1 MNKIFKSYIEAKKRF
16 NVILKSKTNLIY
28 KSKYADISE
37 IISAIETP
45 LMENGLSFYHE
56 SVEPQNDGYIALQ
69 LVLIHESGECMKFG
83 VCEFPA
89 GRLAYRKDK
98 QGNVIESFME
108 YTPQTF
114 GSAMTYLRR
123 YTLLAGFGLASE
135 DDDGNHSSSHDIQ
148 KQRYQQ
154 QQQNQRQQTKEIA
167 EKIAELAKKTKERN
181 IVSNDGKVIDLNYIR
196 DQLGLENLEEASYSK
211 LENIK
216 NRLLSK
222 LVE

>member
-16 NVILKSKTNLIY
+16 NVILKSKTNPMY

-69 LVLIHESGECMKFG
+69 LVLIHESGESMKFG

-98 QGNVIESFME
+98 QGNVIETFME

-123 YTLLAGFGLASE
+123 YTLLSGFGLASE
-135 DDDGNHSSSHDIQ
+135 DDDGNQASSHDIQ

-154 QQQNQRQQTKEIA
+154 QQQNQRKQTKEIA
-167 EKIAELAKKTKERN
+167 EKIAELAKKTKEKN
-181 IVSNDGKVIDLNYIR
+181 ILSNDGKVIDLNYIR
-196 DQLGLENLEEASYSK
+196 DQLGYENLEEAQYSK
-211 LENIK
+211 LEKIK
-216 NRLLSK
+216 NKLLSK
-222 LVE
+222 LEK

>member
-1 MNKIFKSYIEAKKRF
+1 MNKIFKAYIESKKSF
-16 NVILKSKTNLIY
+16 NVILKSKTNPMY

-37 IISAIETP
+37 IISAIETQ

-69 LVLIHESGECMKFG
+69 LVLIHESGESMKFG

-98 QGNVIESFME
+98 QGNVIETFME

-123 YTLLAGFGLASE
+123 YTLLSGFGLASE
-135 DDDGNHSSSHDIQ
+135 DDDGNHASSQDIQ

-154 QQQNQRQQTKEIA
+154 QQQQTKQIA

-181 IVSNDGKVIDLNYIR
+181 ILSNDGKVIDLNYIR
-196 DQLGLENLEEASYSK
+196 DQLGYENLEEASYSK

>member
-1 MNKIFKSYIEAKKRF
+1 MNKIFKSYIEAKKSF
-16 NVILKSKTNLIY
+16 NVILKSKTNPMY

-37 IISAIETP
+37 IISSIETP

-69 LVLIHESGECMKFG
+69 LVLIHESGESMKFG

-98 QGNVIESFME
+98 QGNVIETFME

-135 DDDGNHSSSHDIQ
+135 DDDGNHASSQDIQ
-148 KQRYQQ
+148 KQRY

-167 EKIAELAKKTKERN
+167 QKIADLAKKTKERN
-181 IVSNDGKVIDLNYIR
+181 ILSNDGKVIDLNYIR
-196 DQLGLENLEEASYSK
+196 DQLGYENLEEAQYSK
-211 LENIK
+211 LEKIK
-216 NRLLSK
+216 NKLLSK
-222 LVE
+222 LEK

>member
-16 NVILKSKTNLIY
+16 NVILKSKTNPMY

-98 QGNVIESFME
+98 QGNVIETFME

-123 YTLLAGFGLASE
+123 YTLLSGFGLASE
-135 DDDGNHSSSHDIQ
+135 DDDGNHVSSQDIQ

-154 QQQNQRQQTKEIA
+154 QNQLEQTKEIA
-167 EKIAELAKKTKERN
+167 KKIAELAKKTKEKN
-181 IVSNDGKVIDLNYIR
+181 ILSNDGKVIDLNYIR
-196 DQLGLENLEEASYSK
+196 DQIGYENLEEASYSK
-211 LENIK
+211 LEKIK
-216 NRLLSK
+216 NKLLSK
-222 LVE
+222 LEK